1 MRLIFMSLVMMV
13 NTACIS
19 KMVSS
24 AIPQQGKKPEELQKV
39 KSVAIIA
46 FDVLEFKPT
55 GMAGKIA
62 GDSLGSRVAGAQ
74 AASNA
79 QEDTGELARDLYDE
93 LSRAMGK
100 KGWRVLALEKV
111 AANKMY
117 QELYEAKK
125 PSLLQKAPNHFQKPV
140 VIKGIMRPVNP
151 VYLLKPEE
159 RAALAKSLGVDAI
172 VFARVS
178 YMPAGTDHLGL
189 GISSRYLQPHL
200 AFNMYGTGEEPIW
213 FDYSFAGPQSAE
225 SIGKVSGMEDA
236 AKIAQL
242 SRPLASETF
251 TNFLR

>member
-1 MRLIFMSLVMMV
+1 MSLVMMI
-13 NTACIS
+13 NSACIS

-24 AIPQQGKKPEELQKV
+24 AIPQQGKKPEEVQKV

-46 FDVLEFKPT
+46 FDVLEFIPT
-55 GMAGKIA
+55 GVAGKL
-62 GDSLGSRVAGAQ
+62 GGSLGAHVAGAQ
-74 AASNA
+74 TASNVK
-79 QEDTGELARDLYDE
+79 EDGGELAKDLYDE
-93 LSRAMGK
+93 LSKAMGK
-100 KGWRVLALEKV
+100 KGWKVLPAERIT
-111 AANKMY
+111 ANRMY

-125 PSLLQKAPNHFQKPV
+125 PTLLQKAPNHFQRPV

-159 RAALAKSLGVDAI
+159 RSALAKSLGVDAI

-200 AFNMYGTGEEPIW
+200 AFNMYGAGEEPIW
-213 FDYSFAGPQSAE
+213 FDYSYAGPQSAE
-225 SIGKVSGMEDA
+225 SIGKVSGMEDT

-251 TNFLR
+251 VNFLR